1 MHFGIWELQGNKNG
15 KLIKTLEMKKLTIFE
30 VLFLVK
36 NIQKNLVKIIV
47 IFHLALNVLQL

>member
-15 KLIKTLEMKKLTIFE
+15 KLIKTLEMKKLTIFD

-36 NIQKNLVKIIV
+36 NIQKNLVKIII
-47 IFHLALNVLQL
+47 IFHLALNVLNL